1 MSEPIYFSKVEFKEK
16 LIYSSYIRS
25 SMLLDLVKGELS
37 YQRYQWEEQM
47 PVIRGVIS
55 KDFFGKPC
63 TEAINIP
70 AKFIKSGKIDLK
82 QKLVPDEE
90 YIQKVVFS
98 YGIKLSETQLQQLL
112 PYCNALEF
120 EPYRN
125 RKMSMSD
132 DGYIGYRDEI
142 NIYFTGITD
151 SPIPEMEWNML
162 YYYDEAHIWPSEKL
176 YRYLVMEYFQ
186 NNKKLKGIG
195 PCYGGASLFC

>member
-1 MSEPIYFSKVEFKEK
+1 MSEPIYFSKVEFKER
-16 LIYSSYIRS
+16 LIYSHIRS
-25 SMLLDLVKGELS
+25 SILLDLAQGELS

-47 PVIRGVIS
+47 PVISGVVS
-55 KDFFGKPC
+55 EEFFGKHHS
-63 TEAINIP
+63 EDINIP
-70 AKFIKSGKIDLK
+70 AKFIKSGKIDLN
-82 QKLVPDEE
+82 QKLVPDEK

-142 NIYFTGITD
+142 NLYFTGITD
-151 SPIPEMEWNML
+151 SPIPKMEWNML

-186 NNKKLKGIG
+186 NNKKLKGFG
-195 PCYGGASLFC
+195 PCYGGLSLFC

>member
-1 MSEPIYFSKVEFKEK
+1 MSEPIYFSKVEFKER
-16 LIYSSYIRS
+16 LIYSHIRS
-25 SMLLDLVKGELS
+25 SILLDLVKGELS

-47 PVIRGVIS
+47 PVISRVS
-55 KDFFGKPC
+55 FDEFNGKHY
-63 TEAINIP
+63 TKAVNIP
-70 AKFIKSGKIDLK
+70 ARFIKSGKIDLK
-82 QKLVPDEE
+82 QKLVPDEK

-151 SPIPEMEWNML
+151 SQIPKMEWNML
-162 YYYDEAHIWPSEKL
+162 YYYDEAHIWPSERL
-176 YRYLVMEYFQ
+176 YRYLVMKYFL
-186 NNKKLKGIG
+186 NNKKLKGFV
-195 PCYGGASLFC
+195 PCYGELSLFC